1 MFMVKIKMSYKYVR
15 TIFLGYIFIILI
27 GAVLLSLPFSHVGDL
42 RFIDA
47 LFTSTSATCVTGLI
61 VASTSENFTFIG
73 ELIIITLI
81 QMGGIGYMSLV
92 IIFFLFV
99 KDSLSL
105 DDKRATKLSLDLPD
119 LHVGAFIKRILLVV
133 FTIEAIGAIILFFQ
147 FKEKYE
153 LIDAIWYG
161 IFHSISAFNNAGFS
175 LFTDNMIGYRSDTIV
190 LGVISFL
197 IILGGLGYFVIIE
210 LHENKKFA
218 KRITIHTKFVLIGT
232 VILILFGMIVF
243 LSIEWNNQK
252 TFGEFDTYTKI
263 LNSFFLSVNFR
274 TAGFNSMDLSALKDS
289 SLFYSTLLMMTGA
302 GQGGTAGGMK
312 ITTIAVLIIM
322 VFFVL
327 KQSNQEPHVF
337 KRTIDQKL
345 INKAAAIIMFSSAY
359 VLFITLLLVETQD
372 YPFVRILFEVV
383 SAFCTVGVSVG
394 DGGILSLS
402 KLFDDFGKGLII
414 ISMVAGR
421 LGVFAFGLLLVGKAK
436 EVHFKYPK
444 GRIII

>member
-1 MFMVKIKMSYKYVR
+1 
-15 TIFLGYIFIILI
+15 
-27 GAVLLSLPFSHVGDL
+27 
-42 RFIDA
+42 
-47 LFTSTSATCVTGLI
+47 
-61 VASTSENFTFIG
+61 
-73 ELIIITLI
+73 
-81 QMGGIGYMSLV
+81 
-92 IIFFLFV
+92 
-99 KDSLSL
+99 
-105 DDKRATKLSLDLPD
+105 
-119 LHVGAFIKRILLVV
+119 
-133 FTIEAIGAIILFFQ
+133 
-147 FKEKYE
+147 
-153 LIDAIWYG
+153 
-161 IFHSISAFNNAGFS
+161 
-175 LFTDNMIGYRSDTIV
+175 
-190 LGVISFL
+190 
-197 IILGGLGYFVIIE
+197 
-210 LHENKKFA
+210 
-218 KRITIHTKFVLIGT
+218 
-232 VILILFGMIVF
+232 MIVF
-243 LSIEWNNQK
+243 LSVEWNNPK
-252 TFGEFDTYTKI
+252 SFGEFSVYDKI

-274 TAGFNSMDLSALKDS
+274 TAGFNSIDLSGLKDS

-345 INKAAAIIMFSSAY
+345 INKAAAIVMFSSAY
-359 VLFITLLLVETQD
+359 VLFVTLLLVETQD
-372 YPFVRILFEVV
+372 YPFIRILFEVV

-402 KLFDDFGKGLII
+402 KLFDDFGKSVII